1 MFQNG
6 TNSCHSAEVRVS
18 NSQHLN
24 KKGLWGMSRRPLFFV
39 AVILCLLTGLPAHP
53 SGQRRPTLSS
63 DLVNVGGDRIRLIVQ
78 PAVEGNLSS
87 IRGRLRGILRR
98 ELEGSVALEV
108 TRAEFDALSQD
119 AAFAH
124 ISADAPV
131 VSDMAITNKVTGASA
146 MWQGSPGLLGLLTT
160 PGYNGS
166 GIGVAVVDSGISPH
180 SALDSRV
187 IARVNLVSWETT
199 SNGDPYGHGTHV
211 AGIIGGSTTAAKYVT
226 PAFAGGSAP
235 GVSLIDVRVLGST
248 GVGYTSDV
256 IAGIDWAV
264 ANRAKYG
271 IRVINLSLGHA
282 VTEPAGIDP
291 LCQAVARAVQAGVVV
306 IASAGNYGVTSK
318 GEPVLGG
325 ITSPGNSPFAITVG
339 AIDTA
344 GTVTPS
350 DDTVAAYSS
359 KGPTRY
365 DLAVKPDVVA
375 PGTRIVSLEAQ
386 GSYLSKNY
394 PSWHIAGSGKN
405 AYMRLTGTSMST
417 AVVSGGVALLLDAN
431 PFLTPGQVKISLQMG
446 ATFMPQAGLVAS
458 GAGSVN
464 FQQSQKIAATGL
476 VSSLLTT
483 VDNLLGTSSGASF
496 RDTGTM
502 IERIYGNTGVRL
514 LGLIDLSVLFVQAD
528 SAEPGVL
535 NLLGLNNPIAQTPA
549 NHLVWGDV
557 ASWTN
562 NYHLVWGDSIQSPS
576 GQHLVWGDMEHTD
589 SNHLV
594 WGDAAVGGGH

>member
-1 MFQNG
+1 
-6 TNSCHSAEVRVS
+6 
-18 NSQHLN
+18 
-24 KKGLWGMSRRPLFFV
+24 MSRRPLFFI
-39 AVILCLLTGLPAHP
+39 AVVLCLLTGLPAHP
-53 SGQRRPTLSS
+53 SGQRRPTLSG
-63 DLVNVGGDRIRLIVQ
+63 DLTNLHGDRVRLIVQ
-78 PAVEGNLSS
+78 PATEGDLGS
-87 IRGRLRGILRR
+87 IRGRLRGIVRR

-108 TRAEFDALSQD
+108 SRAEFDAMSRD
-119 AAFAH
+119 AAFGH
-124 ISADAPV
+124 ISSDAVV

-146 MWQGSPGLLGLLTT
+146 MWQGNSGLLGLLST
-160 PGYNGS
+160 PGYDGT

-187 IARVNLVSWETT
+187 IARVNLVSWEGAT
-199 SNGDPYGHGTHV
+199 SGDPYGHGTHV
-211 AGIIGGSTTAAKYVT
+211 AGIIGGNTSAAKYVT
-226 PAFAGGSAP
+226 SAFAGGSAP
-235 GVSLIDVRVLGST
+235 GAKLIDVRVLGAT

-264 ANRAKYG
+264 ANRSKYG

-282 VTEPAGIDP
+282 VSEPTAIDP

-306 IASAGNYGVTSK
+306 VASAGNYGLTST
-318 GEPVLGG
+318 GAPVLGG

-344 GTVTPS
+344 GTVTRA

-386 GSYLSKNY
+386 GSYLARNY
-394 PSWHIAGSGKN
+394 PSWHIAGNGRN
-405 AYMRLTGTSMST
+405 AYFRLTGTSMAT

-431 PFLTPGQVKISLQMG
+431 PFMTPGQVKVALQMG
-446 ATFMPQAGLVAS
+446 ATFMPNGGLVAAGTGSVNFPQSQKVATTGLVAS
-458 GAGSVN
+458 
-464 FQQSQKIAATGL
+464 
-476 VSSLLTT
+476 LLNT
-483 VDNLLGTSSGASF
+483 VDKLLGTSSGATF

-502 IERIYGNTGVRL
+502 IDRIYGRTGLRL
-514 LGLIDLSVLFVQAD
+514 LGLLDLGVLFVQAD
-528 SAEPGVL
+528 SSESGVL

-557 ASWTN
+557 AGWTN
-562 NYHLVWGDSIQSPS
+562 DYHLVWGDSIQSPS
-576 GQHLVWGDMEHTD
+576 GQHLVWGDSEHTD